1 MAQQDNDENGQRQ
14 LEDDPLLID
23 LEVQG
28 AHRIT
33 NIPIENNG
41 VFSYSL
47 LPSNSEAPEGSETV
61 GFSNILD
68 VVNMV
73 VNIANIGNQRL
84 VSLESQLIFEN
95 NINFPVTL

>member
-1 MAQQDNDENGQRQ
+1 MSEAATQQDKDENGRRQ

-33 NIPIENNG
+33 KIPIENNG

-47 LPSNSEAPEGSETV
+47 LPSKADSLEESKADD
-61 GFSNILD
+61 FANILD

-73 VNIANIGNQRL
+73 VNIASIGN
-84 VSLESQLIFEN
+84 
-95 NINFPVTL
+95 